1 MSGPLREELMSD
13 KHRIRLETW
22 PRVIC
27 LLPPPPPPHGFS
39 IRECRQEPSGGWSG
53 DATSLETF
61 VHIVSEFDICEDGDR
76 SNIRPHRPGGAGAKS
91 RTRRREPAELG
102 SLFCF
107 YHLKETKFWDPISCN
122 YLRLEF
128 PETGSISAV
137 FPKLFP
143 ENRPRLQQFQRPGR
157 GFPANLHPCLP
168 CSGSTRP
175 SRSGNSVKFAA
186 D

>member
-122 YLRLEF
+122 NLRLEF
-128 PETGSISAV
+128 PETDSDRYRQFSRSSFQRTVRGCSSFSGPAEVFQLICIRV
-137 FPKLFP
+137 FPVQA
-143 ENRPRLQQFQRPGR
+143 PRGPVVLET
-157 GFPANLHPCLP
+157 L
-168 CSGSTRP
+168 
-175 SRSGNSVKFAA
+175 
-186 D
+186 